1 MVNTV
6 SLPKYQTIHFL
17 LILTLIQFWWI
28 AIWGLAYVII
38 DTIAGPS
45 KMIECS
51 IYVIMLIFTVMI
63 IHMNPKMIERL

>member
-1 MVNTV
+1 MVNTDT
-6 SLPKYQTIHFL
+6 LPKYQTIHFL

-51 IYVIMLIFTVMI
+51 IYGIMLIFTVMI
-63 IHMNPKMIERL
+63 IHMNPKMLERL